1 MSGFTLE
8 LKLSIRQPRAFLECL
23 NNSFNIIIID
33 IFQIII
39 GILFVFLSEMK
50 IKSICI
56 FRKGFVKFLLR
67 VIVYKNV
74 SFKTGFGVESLNLK
88 EKAQNWLKYS
98 LNDPMV
104 KTLSKNSNL
113 TKIQLETL
121 LIDVLAENISDKT
134 LKYDEKARLRILS
147 VSRGAFNRSLRQ
159 ARRNV
164 TQSIYTILLL
174 GYLGI
179 LEEISLE
186 PYIEAANKLK
196 TYINTQQKLAK
207 MMPKEEHIRTLTR
220 LHEELK
226 NSLEELSNPR
236 RISKRL

>member
-1 MSGFTLE
+1 
-8 LKLSIRQPRAFLECL
+8 
-23 NNSFNIIIID
+23 
-33 IFQIII
+33 
-39 GILFVFLSEMK
+39 
-50 IKSICI
+50 
-56 FRKGFVKFLLR
+56 
-67 VIVYKNV
+67 
-74 SFKTGFGVESLNLK
+74 
-88 EKAQNWLKYS
+88 
-98 LNDPMV
+98 MV
-104 KTLSKNSNL
+104 KILSKNSNL

-121 LIDVLAENISDKT
+121 LIDVLAENISDRS
-134 LKYDEKARLRILS
+134 LKYDEKAKLRILA

-159 ARRNV
+159 ARQNV

-186 PYIEAANKLK
+186 PYLEAANKLK
-196 TYINTQQKLAK
+196 TYINTQRELAK
-207 MMPKEEHIRTLTR
+207 KMPKEEDIRTVAR